1 MDADGG
7 EEREGLARREPACCR
22 HRLNGWNKRCKWISE
37 TRPANQT
44 RVASSGTVSR
54 LGHRRAGA
62 AASGHDPRHRGKVG
76 VMRTQSPDT
85 SPEAERVL
93 IELLRQAPAWRRLQ
107 LADRMSSTVRSLSL
121 AGLRARHPRA
131 SEAELRRRFADIH
144 LGPKLAAKVYGPRPA
159 D

>member
-1 MDADGG
+1 MGMGARGQKAEARG
-7 EEREGLARREPACCR
+7 ERAEGRSQASVILA
-22 HRLNGWNKRCKWISE
+22 
-37 TRPANQT
+37 
-44 RVASSGTVSR
+44 SR
-54 LGHRRAGA
+54 QLLRQ
-62 AASGHDPRHRGKVG
+62 RGKVS

-93 IELLRQAPAWRRLQ
+93 IELLRQAPTWRRLQ
-107 LADRMSSTVRSLSL
+107 LADRMSSTVRNLSL

-144 LGPKLAAKVYGPRPA
+144 LGPELAAQVYGPRPA